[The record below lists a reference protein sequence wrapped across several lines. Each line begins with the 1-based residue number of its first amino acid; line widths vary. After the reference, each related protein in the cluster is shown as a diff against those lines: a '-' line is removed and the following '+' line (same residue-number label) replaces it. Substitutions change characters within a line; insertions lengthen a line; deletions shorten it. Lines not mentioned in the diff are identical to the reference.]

1 MAIDPGA
8 QGSNEAGGVDKY
20 ADWYE
25 QTDALWQ
32 GTILRATRVF
42 EESAESEEGKPPRVV
57 SRTADAIVLT
67 QSCDI
72 DKPAQN
78 RLLVAEVQSYR
89 RLAEDFGKPV
99 SEKGYRKDLI
109 AGRSLADFLLPPA
122 QEVLD
127 DWSVVNFRELYTVD
141 RDRVASGADTFVG
154 LASPYREHLG
164 QAFARFMMRV
174 GLPTGLFEFEKY
186 SV

>member
-1 MAIDPGA
+1 MAINPDAEDSEQTGGA
-8 QGSNEAGGVDKY
+8 DKY

-25 QTDALWQ
+25 RTDELWQ
-32 GTILRATRVF
+32 GTLLRGTRVF
-42 EESAESEEGKPPRVV
+42 EESGKFEEGKPPRVV
-57 SRTADAIVLT
+57 SRRADAIILT

-72 DKPAQN
+72 DKRAQN
-78 RLLVAEVQSYR
+78 RLLVAEIQSYR
-89 RLAEDFGKPV
+89 RLAEELGKPV

-109 AGRSLADFLLPPA
+109 AGRTIAEFLLPPA
-122 QEVLD
+122 QDVLD
-127 DWSVVNFRELYTVD
+127 DWSVVNFRELYTID
-141 RDRVASGADTFVG
+141 RDRTAAADAFVG

-174 GLPTGLFEFEKY
+174 TLPSNLSEFEHY

>member
-1 MAIDPGA
+1 MAIDPGTADA
-8 QGSNEAGGVDKY
+8 QDGEADKY

-25 QTDALWQ
+25 HTELLSQ
-32 GTILRATRVF
+32 GTLLRGTRVF
-42 EESAESEEGKPPRVV
+42 EESQKYEEGKPPRIV
-57 SRTADAIVLT
+57 SRSTDAIVLT

-89 RLAEDFGKPV
+89 RLAEEHGKPI

-109 AGRSLADFLLPPA
+109 AGRSLAEFLLPPA
-122 QEVLD
+122 QGALD
-127 DWSVVNFRELYTVD
+127 DWSVVNFRELYTLD
-141 RDRVASGADTFVG
+141 RDRLKRSADTFVG
-154 LASPYREHLG
+154 LSSPYREHLG

-186 SV
+186 PL